1 MATVVACG
9 GESDEP
15 PSSPAATPTP
25 AVTATATPTAPPE
38 TTATASPPATPTPA
52 ATPAPRATPAPTPT
66 PTPTPSDP
74 NATTFQYDTY
84 DTTGAVSTAGS
95 YAFLSNPDD
104 TSTAVTTYEALRDG
118 TATAL
123 LIHTSDAD
131 GASRADVYDE
141 VEVGDLFE
149 WRQADDCFVRYTVTE
164 VKPDPA
170 GDVPRKALDVAW
182 MTFTYTGCSGTLSTS
197 NDVQIVWGDLPNLG
211 GESLKVPVIHGA
223 YEIVPIDW
231 EGETLREYVSF
242 PDYSDPVETDDITVA
257 RTLDFWREP
266 TIPEGWTFDKAI
278 SAGGDAYGGAR
289 WGYCAT
295 WGAHDRIIPEANN
308 YAHPQMGVRICADF
322 TSSRYGNRDASW
334 SDGSGTHE
342 TRVIAGR
349 PAILRFSPPGPN
361 HSPGFPTLIEV
372 FDPET
377 EVTYEIEAIDYD
389 LKSNP
394 EAVVAMARSLFED
407 VAQAPGATTFRYDTY
422 DTTGAVS
429 TPGSYVFLSDPDDTS
444 TAVTT
449 YEGLRDGTT
458 TALLI
463 HTSDADGVSR
473 ADVYDTV
480 EEGDLFE
487 WHQAGDC
494 FVRYTVTEVKPDP
507 AGTVPR
513 KLLAV
518 EWMTYAY
525 SGCSGTISA
534 NANVGMTWSDLLD
547 LGGVDLPA
555 PVVHG
560 RFHLVPENWEGTIE
574 DATYHDPPDESP
586 AFEERVATTLEA
598 ARALN
603 LPYWREPTLPEGWT
617 LSRAWEGGLDAPR
630 YGFVAIYLTEPLE
643 FPDGRMLRQTGL
655 KVLGAFADT
664 RRGTQQSSYADGR
677 NVRET
682 RVIAGLPAM
691 ILRSP
696 PGPNYLWNADVHVRV
711 YDPDNGSSYTFIVS
725 APHRSDLAA
734 DGNAKLE
741 TAIAIVRTFFESP
754 EEE

>member
-1 MATVVACG
+1 MLEELRSGGTNVEIAVRLGLSPETVKTHIASMLAKLGLDDRHTLASWRPDRERRRLPGLTALPPALASLGRPLLWAGVGAVGLAGAAAISIALVVVQENGEPVPVAV
-9 GESDEP
+9 P
-15 PSSPAATPTP
+15 TTAQSPRT
-25 AVTATATPTAPPE
+25 TATP
-38 TTATASPPATPTPA
+38 SPP
-52 ATPAPRATPAPTPT
+52 PTPT
-66 PTPTPSDP
+66 PTTATPAPAATSTPSPLPTP
-74 NATTFQYDTY
+74 T
-84 DTTGAVSTAGS
+84 
-95 YAFLSNPDD
+95 
-104 TSTAVTTYEALRDG
+104 
-118 TATAL
+118 
-123 LIHTSDAD
+123 
-131 GASRADVYDE
+131 
-141 VEVGDLFE
+141 
-149 WRQADDCFVRYTVTE
+149 
-164 VKPDPA
+164 
-170 GDVPRKALDVAW
+170 
-182 MTFTYTGCSGTLSTS
+182 
-197 NDVQIVWGDLPNLG
+197 
-211 GESLKVPVIHGA
+211 
-223 YEIVPIDW
+223 PI
-231 EGETLREYVSF
+231 
-242 PDYSDPVETDDITVA
+242 
-257 RTLDFWREP
+257 P
-266 TIPEGWTFDKAI
+266 TP
-278 SAGGDAYGGAR
+278 
-289 WGYCAT
+289 
-295 WGAHDRIIPEANN
+295 
-308 YAHPQMGVRICADF
+308 
-322 TSSRYGNRDASW
+322 
-334 SDGSGTHE
+334 
-342 TRVIAGR
+342 
-349 PAILRFSPPGPN
+349 
-361 HSPGFPTLIEV
+361 
-372 FDPET
+372 
-377 EVTYEIEAIDYD
+377 
-389 LKSNP
+389 
-394 EAVVAMARSLFED
+394 
-407 VAQAPGATTFRYDTY
+407 APGDPSTTTFRYDTY
-422 DTTGAVS
+422 DTMGAVD
-429 TPGSYVFLSDPDDTS
+429 TPGSYAFLSDPDDTS

-463 HTSDADGVSR
+463 HTDADGVSR

-547 LGGVDLPA
+547 LGGVALA
-555 PVVHG
+555 SPVVHG

-711 YDPDNGSSYTFIVS
+711 YDPDNGSSYTFIIS